1 MGGRLDA
8 RKLCGAPQACEG
20 GKGTDR
26 PENALRKT
34 FRRQET
40 HDRRRRAGHPAQDRR
55 QGLLRD
61 SVGLDGAGYAAG
73 NDPRIDDVRAR
84 MRRRAPA
91 AGADARRVQSGGQ
104 HRGSGAAERRLAAE
118 GRFGARRDGRRRGR
132 LRQHRGAIP
141 DQGLQRRPDGRG
153 DRRHGALLHG
163 HSGTLPDRRRIR
175 SVRYFGRDEDRP
187 DPRDRCPELERR
199 TLRLHFDAVQRER
212 MAVHL
217 SGGCQS
223 ARGCGCRLLARS
235 HARGKH
241 AAPAGRRPHR
251 PVHDRKEGALRGG
264 RACRRGEVRRTL
276 EHRSGVRR
284 PTCAASSRTRCARS
298 RCTWTRICP
307 RRGASR

>member
-1 MGGRLDA
+1 MRGPA
-8 RKLCGAPQACEG
+8 SV
-20 GKGTDR
+20 
-26 PENALRKT
+26 
-34 FRRQET
+34 
-40 HDRRRRAGHPAQDRR
+40 RRRERNRPSGKRPTKNF
-55 QGLLRD
+55 
-61 SVGLDGAGYAAG
+61 STAG
-73 NDPRIDDVRAR
+73 NTRPPSASWSPCTRSTARSSSRFRWPRWGGICCWE
-84 MRRRAPA
+84 RAPA
-91 AGADARRVQSGGQ
+91 STMYVRGCVAGLRQQAPMHVAFNLEDSTVVLVRRNDA
-104 HRGSGAAERRLAAE
+104 LAAE

-199 TLRLHFDAVQRER
+199 TLCLHFDAVQRER

-217 SGGCQS
+217 SCGRQS

-276 EHRSGVRR
+276 EHRSAGYGR